1 MKASIASRRHTKNLA
16 RFAITASALAASLLV
31 AAPRPAAAQAQS
43 LTGRWAS
50 QGFGSIVDF
59 QPCQI
64 DAATICGRIRW
75 LWDVDEPD
83 GRPRVDSRNPDRSLR
98 ARPLVGIEIIR
109 GFRESAPGVWT
120 GGSLYN
126 PDDGRT
132 YSGTI
137 RLRQGALYLQGCALG
152 LFCQTQVWRRPEDL
166 LAAAKES

>member
-1 MKASIASRRHTKNLA
+1 MTASIAFKRRTKNPNH
-16 RFAITASALAASLLV
+16 FAIAASALAAFVLV
-31 AAPRPAAAQAQS
+31 AAPRPALAQSQS

-59 QPCQI
+59 QPCQV
-64 DAATICGRIRW
+64 DATTICGRIRW
-75 LWDVDEPD
+75 LWATDTPD
-83 GRPRVDSRNPDRSLR
+83 GRPRVDGRNPDRSLR

-109 GFRESAPGVWT
+109 GFRESAAGVWT

-137 RLRQGALYLQGCALG
+137 RLREGALYLQGCALG

-166 LAAAKES
+166 LAAAQGS